1 MTRVLALGTLLV
13 LVTALAVACGS
24 ETAATTTVPATPTT
38 ATTATTATPAADCV
52 HAFEAYR
59 DALLENDPAAAE
71 GPLQK
76 ATTRECSRA
85 DWLTVAEDFTDS
97 VVLADP
103 ETVLDAFCG
112 SREGKACSG

>member
-1 MTRVLALGTLLV
+1 MTRVLAITVLV

-24 ETAATTTVPATPTT
+24 ETAATTTAPAT
-38 ATTATTATPAADCV
+38 ATTARTATPAADCV

-76 ATTRECSRA
+76 ATIRECSRA
-85 DWLTVAEDFTDS
+85 DWLTVAKDFTDS

-103 ETVLDAFCG
+103 EKVLDAFCG
-112 SREGKACSG
+112 GREGKACSG